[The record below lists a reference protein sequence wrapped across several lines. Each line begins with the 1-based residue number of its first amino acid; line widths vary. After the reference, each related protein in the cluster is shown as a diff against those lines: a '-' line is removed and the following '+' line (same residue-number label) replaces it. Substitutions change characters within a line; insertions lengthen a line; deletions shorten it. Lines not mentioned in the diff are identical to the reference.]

1 MARTNYHQVR
11 KQKELARKQR
21 QQEKQQRR
29 ATRPDGT
36 EESAPGSLDQ
46 DAAGAAAPVAV
57 DNPIAVDNPTSGS
70 GS

>member
-36 EESAPGSLDQ
+36 EESAPGSLAQ
-46 DAAGAAAPVAV
+46 DAGVAAPVAA
-57 DNPIAVDNPTSGS
+57 DNPVAVDNPTSGS